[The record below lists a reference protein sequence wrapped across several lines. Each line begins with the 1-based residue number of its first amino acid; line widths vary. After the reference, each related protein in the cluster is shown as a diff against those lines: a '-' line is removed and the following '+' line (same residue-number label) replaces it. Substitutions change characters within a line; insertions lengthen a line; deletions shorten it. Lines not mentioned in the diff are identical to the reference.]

1 MRFVGKR
8 CTDYMERAARSF
20 GMGSVKGGMRVG
32 SKICTAFWEK
42 VVRSL
47 GVGLVE
53 GGMSFTCYICIRSL
67 ERVFGGVFWKT
78 VFVRLGWGW

>member
-53 GGMSFTCYICIRSL
+53 GGMRVVGEVCIR
-67 ERVFGGVFWKT
+67 FWKS
-78 VFVRLGWGW
+78 VLGEGFWGMGFVRLGWGW